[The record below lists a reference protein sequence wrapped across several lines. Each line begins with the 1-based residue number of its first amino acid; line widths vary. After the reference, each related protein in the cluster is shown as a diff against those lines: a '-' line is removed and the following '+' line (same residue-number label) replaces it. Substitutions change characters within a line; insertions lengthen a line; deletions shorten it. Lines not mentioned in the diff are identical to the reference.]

1 MNAARKIV
9 LAACS
14 ALALILPGPA
24 AGQQQRVWADAPFK
38 ERAILDGDVDSSL
51 LNPLLFD
58 AGQGIAAVFDYGD
71 YAVKAV
77 SLEMGDVVW
86 QQGQR
91 GQGPWEFDNPMD
103 LVVGK
108 ADSVWVL
115 DPANRRISVFG
126 PDGSQGRTIR
136 ADQESYHRFALS
148 RDGFYAARSEVQL
161 GLVAKLAPDLA
172 LVGDMAVPPW
182 VPELTYFS
190 SELRMG
196 GAPNGS
202 LVVVAFRY
210 TGRILLNS
218 GDEMSLREVV
228 AVATADEPEE
238 IVLTLPG
245 GGVARRLAPDTRS
258 LVREVAVDGND
269 VYVLSL
275 DESDEDEWSSN
286 VVDVYAADT
295 GYRHSLRLNRPAS
308 GIAVRNGRVV
318 LLETDLLPRI
328 TEIQIERNNL
338 DRPESSR

>member
-1 MNAARKIV
+1 MNGARKTGV
-9 LAACS
+9 AACS
-14 ALALILPGPA
+14 ALVLILPA
-24 AGQQQRVWADAPFK
+24 SATGQQQRVWADAPVE
-38 ERAILDGDVDSSL
+38 ERAILEGDVSSPL
-51 LNPLLFD
+51 LNPQLFD
-58 AGQGIAAVFDYGD
+58 AGQRIAAVFDYGD

-77 SLEMGDVVW
+77 SLETGDVVW
-86 QQGQR
+86 QKGQR
-91 GQGPWEFDNPMD
+91 GQGPGEFANPMD
-103 LVVGK
+103 VVVGK

-148 RDGFYAARSEVQL
+148 RDGFYAARSDVQL

-172 LVGDMAVPPW
+172 LVGDMGVPTW

-196 GAPNGS
+196 ADADGS

-210 TGRILLNS
+210 TGRILLN
-218 GDEMSLREVV
+218 DRDKKNLREVV

-238 IVLTLPG
+238 IVLTPPG
-245 GGVARRLAPDTRS
+245 GGVARRLAPNTRS

-269 VYVLSL
+269 VYVLSFS
-275 DESDEDEWSSN
+275 ESDEDDWISN
-286 VVDVYAADT
+286 AVDVYAADT

-308 GIAVRNGRVV
+308 GIAVRNGRIV

-328 TEIQIERNNL
+328 TEIQVKRNNL
-338 DRPESSR
+338 DRSESP